1 MNKQKLDRANVIV
14 KLIQECEEVLKDN
27 TYLKYLVERNQ
38 TQSTFFINEELVEVM
53 KDSIKNKMQS
63 LQKEFEEL

>member
-1 MNKQKLDRANVIV
+1 MEKQKLDRANTIMDLL
-14 KLIQECEEVLKDN
+14 KECK
-27 TYLKYLVERNQ
+27 TI
-38 TQSTFFINEELVEVM
+38 INDKELLGTIPISEELVEVM